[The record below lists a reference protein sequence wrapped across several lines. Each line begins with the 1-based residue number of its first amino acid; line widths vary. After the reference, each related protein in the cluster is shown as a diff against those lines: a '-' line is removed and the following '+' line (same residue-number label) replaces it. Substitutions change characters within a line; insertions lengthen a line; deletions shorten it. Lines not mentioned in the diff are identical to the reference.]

1 MVKLPESPELKLT
14 VCPRALAIFIRL
26 SCEVRVGT
34 SKKDSGSP
42 QLLEI
47 ATTPGVAD
55 AVATAAN
62 RSLSKFVG
70 AMTSRIF
77 APGAIAWTH
86 STSSVVSVAQ
96 PALASVEK
104 FDSVGVPTMVRLTGG
119 RPMAA

>member
-1 MVKLPESPELKLT
+1 MSVS
-14 VCPRALAIFIRL
+14 
-26 SCEVRVGT
+26 
-34 SKKDSGSP
+34 DSTSP

-55 AVATAAN
+55 AAAIAGN
-62 RSLSKFVG
+62 RSESKLVG

-96 PALASVEK
+96 PARFGSLEK
-104 FDSVGVPTMVRLTGG
+104 FDAVGVPMMVRSTGG
-119 RPMAA
+119 RPIASANTCASWAIVVD

>member
-1 MVKLPESPELKLT
+1 MVKLPESPVLKLT
-14 VCPRALAIFIRL
+14 VCPRALAIFSTASVEARDA
-26 SCEVRVGT
+26 T
-34 SKKDSGSP
+34 SVADSKLP

-55 AVATAAN
+55 AVAIAAN
-62 RSLSKFVG
+62 RSESKFVG

-96 PALASVEK
+96 PAFGSVEK
-104 FDSVGVPTMVRLTGG
+104 FDAG
-119 RPMAA
+119 RGPPLA